1 MKTLN
6 LEPPKEVQQKRL
18 IQTLIWLGIAL
29 LMVWASFGTELSPTK
44 FINGL
49 GKSWTFL
56 IGTPERPG
64 SGFFPPDTRRLP
76 EFIGQMIITIKM
88 AMWGT
93 ALAVLLALPL
103 SVMAA
108 KNTTPHPVIYQLTRR
123 LLDFMRGLNEF
134 VLALFFVAAVGLGP
148 FPGILALA
156 IHTAGILAKLF
167 SEGIE
172 VIDPA
177 QTEAVRA
184 GGANPFQIFHFG
196 IWPQVLPHVV
206 SMILYRFESNV
217 RAATVLGLVGA
228 GGIGL
233 YLTESIRSFNFKSA
247 STVIIVILV
256 AVFLVDFLSAKV
268 RERLV

>member
-1 MKTLN
+1 
-6 LEPPKEVQQKRL
+6 
-18 IQTLIWLGIAL
+18 
-29 LMVWASFGTELSPTK
+29 
-44 FINGL
+44 
-49 GKSWTFL
+49 
-56 IGTPERPG
+56 
-64 SGFFPPDTRRLP
+64 
-76 EFIGQMIITIKM
+76 
-88 AMWGT
+88 
-93 ALAVLLALPL
+93 
-103 SVMAA
+103 
-108 KNTTPHPVIYQLTRR
+108 
-123 LLDFMRGLNEF
+123 MRGLNEF

-156 IHTAGILAKLF
+156 MHTAGILAKLF
-167 SEGIE
+167 AEGIE

-177 QTEAVRA
+177 QAEAVRA
-184 GGANPFQIFHFG
+184 SGANPFQTFQFG
-196 IWPQVLPHVV
+196 IWPQVVPHVV